1 MATTNL
7 TVRIDESIK
16 AQFDALCNELG
27 LSASTAVN
35 IFARA
40 MVREQGFP
48 FPITMRDEPNA
59 ETIAAMLEAREIA
72 AGRIPAKRYATAQEA
87 FAELD
92 AEMETENAEDVPS
105 CSSF

>member
-7 TVRIDESIK
+7 TVRIDEATK

-48 FPITMRDEPNA
+48 FPVAMREEPSA
-59 ETIAAMLEAREIA
+59 ETIAAILEAREIA
-72 AGRIPAKRYATAQEA
+72 AGRIPAKRYATVQEA

-92 AEMETENAEDVPS
+92 AEMEAEDAEDVPS
-105 CSSF
+105 CNSF

>member
-7 TVRIDESIK
+7 TVRIDEATK

-40 MVREQGFP
+40 MVREQG
-48 FPITMRDEPNA
+48 
-59 ETIAAMLEAREIA
+59 
-72 AGRIPAKRYATAQEA
+72 
-87 FAELD
+87 
-92 AEMETENAEDVPS
+92 
-105 CSSF
+105 